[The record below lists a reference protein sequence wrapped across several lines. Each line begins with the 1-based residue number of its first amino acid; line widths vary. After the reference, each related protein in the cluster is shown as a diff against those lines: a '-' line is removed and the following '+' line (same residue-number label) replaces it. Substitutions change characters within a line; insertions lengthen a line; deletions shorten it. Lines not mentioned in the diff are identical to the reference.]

1 MIKIDSHQHFWR
13 YRPEDYPWITPDLR
27 VLQRDRLTADAQAGW
42 TEAGVSG
49 CVAVQARTSE
59 AENADLLA
67 MATQDPRIRAVVG
80 WVDLT
85 APTAADRLAH
95 WAEHSRF
102 RGVRHV
108 LQDEPD
114 VDAWVE
120 QVQVNRALAA
130 VQRLGLVYDVLVYS
144 HQLGRAV
151 LDFCARHGN
160 HWLVLDHAAKPPL
173 AATLEG
179 DAEPLR
185 LWRSHIREL
194 ARLPH
199 VMCKLSGLVTELGGV
214 SPQGITAV
222 QRNLIYQIMDHVLD
236 CFGPERIL
244 YGSDWPVCEVAVP
257 MAQVHTLARQW
268 AGSRLNESQQQAFW
282 ADNAQ
287 RCYQWTD

>member
-1 MIKIDSHQHFWR
+1 MKIDSHQHFWR
-13 YRPEDYPWITPDLR
+13 YRPEDYPWITPDLG
-27 VLQRDRLTADAQAGW
+27 VLQRDRLAADAQPGW

-49 CVAVQARTSE
+49 CVAVQARTIE

-85 APTAADRLAH
+85 APAAADRLAH
-95 WAEHSRF
+95 WAEHPRF

-108 LQDEPD
+108 LQGEPD
-114 VDAWVE
+114 VDAWVQ
-120 QVQVNRALAA
+120 QVQVNRALAT

-144 HQLGRAV
+144 HQLGRQV

-185 LWRSHIREL
+185 LWRGHIQAL
-194 ARLPH
+194 GRLPH

-214 SPQGITAV
+214 SPQGLSAV
-222 QRNLIYQIMDHVLD
+222 QRTLIHQVMDHVLD
-236 CFGPERIL
+236 CFGPDRIL

-257 MAQVHTLARQW
+257 MAHVHALSNHW
-268 AGSRLNESQQQAFW
+268 ASSRLSESQQQAFW

-287 RCYQWTD
+287 RCYQWAD